1 MHEGFMMLWLFSLR
15 QPFEVLSIHCLDR
28 YDNVYIVQ
36 GQGMYAILQTIDDDD
51 VYLTHTQS
59 RPESDI
65 Q

>member
-1 MHEGFMMLWLFSLR
+1 MKFDQR
-15 QPFEVLSIHCLDR
+15 HCLDK

-36 GQGMYAILQTIDDDD
+36 GQGMYAILQTMDVDD

-59 RPESDI
+59 RPEGDI